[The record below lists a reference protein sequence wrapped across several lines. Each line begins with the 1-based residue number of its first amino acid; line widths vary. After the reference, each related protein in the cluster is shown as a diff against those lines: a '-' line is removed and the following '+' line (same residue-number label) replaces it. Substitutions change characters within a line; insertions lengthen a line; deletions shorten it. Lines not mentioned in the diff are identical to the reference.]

1 MVELCNYFSRP
12 IARIDGEDI
21 TDPYGRFLYI
31 IKGDTIYRWSSRE
44 VLYYIKGD
52 TITNF
57 YGRMLYTFDGSSFKE
72 FSGFITFQY
81 NNGRIRRFGSID
93 EYVIK
98 GDPTKTEIAALIL
111 LFIAPK

>member
-1 MVELCNYFSRP
+1 MGYCTKKKKQVNGYFYNEKKE
-12 IARIDGEDI
+12 RI
-21 TDPYGRFLYI
+21 PLLQLRFTPNLL
-31 IKGDTIYRWSSRE
+31 KFK
-44 VLYYIKGD
+44 YIKGD